1 MRLYWVVRSKLRLWF
16 GIELMLGL
24 VLFCSCA
31 APAPVDTIEIAP
43 AATVVAVIP
52 ASTPVALAV
61 VDAVPVQETRAPGA
75 TPAPEAM
82 KVQQSEEA
90 IEAEA
95 PQAEAEVPP
104 AAVAAMPAPTSTLAP
119 TAAPAEQQQA
129 FDLFSLQN
137 AVELGAIMRVKI
149 PRALL
154 DEGISPVAEY
164 RVNITHTSKDLFS
177 CVVEVINTDGGANDT
192 LVPLTVDIHTGQSCK
207 LSDFFVK
214 SDLSWK
220 GLLPDLVT
228 EQAQNKN
235 LTLLCEVPPVGED
248 QPFYIKDGKI
258 VLLYRPYEITTYEAG
273 TPQFVLREKDIAPY
287 LSGAYGIGG

>member
-1 MRLYWVVRSKLRLWF
+1 MRLWF
-16 GIELMLGL
+16 GIELTLGL

-43 AATVVAVIP
+43 AATVMAMMPPPTPIALAAMDAETIP
-52 ASTPVALAV
+52 A
-61 VDAVPVQETRAPGA
+61 QETPAPGA
-75 TPAPEAM
+75 TPAPEAI

-90 IEAEA
+90 IEGQA
-95 PQAEAEVPP
+95 PQAELEGPSSAT
-104 AAVAAMPAPTSTLAP
+104 VAATPTPALTLAP
-119 TAAPAEQQQA
+119 TAAPVEQQEL
-129 FDLFSLQN
+129 DLFSLQN

-154 DEGISPVAEY
+154 NEGISPASEY
-164 RVNITHTSKDLFS
+164 RVNITHTSKELFS
-177 CVVEVINTDGGANDT
+177 CVVEVIDTDGGANGT
-192 LVPLTVDIHTGQSCK
+192 LVPLTVDLHTGKSCK
-207 LSDFFVK
+207 LSDFFIK
-214 SDLSWK
+214 SDTSWK

-228 EQAQNKN
+228 EQAQYKN

-248 QPFYIKDGKI
+248 QPFYIKEGKI

>member
-1 MRLYWVVRSKLRLWF
+1 MRLWF

-31 APAPVDTIEIAP
+31 VPAPVDPIEIAP
-43 AATVVAVIP
+43 VATVMAMIP
-52 ASTPVALAV
+52 APTPLALYAADAETPV
-61 VDAVPVQETRAPGA
+61 QQTYAPGA
-75 TPAPEAM
+75 TPASEEIKA
-82 KVQQSEEA
+82 QQSEEA
-90 IEAEA
+90 IQLEE
-95 PQAEAEVPP
+95 PQAEMEGPSAV
-104 AAVAAMPAPTSTLAP
+104 VAASTPAPTLTP
-119 TAAPAEQQQA
+119 TASPVEQQEL
-129 FDLFSLQN
+129 DLFSLQN
-137 AVELGAIMRVKI
+137 AVELGTIMRVKI

-154 DEGISPVAEY
+154 NEGISPTAEY
-164 RVNITHTSKDLFS
+164 RVDITHTSKELFS
-177 CVVEVINTDGGANDT
+177 CVVEVIDTDGGAGGT
-192 LVPLTVDIHTGQSCK
+192 LVPLTIDLHTGQSCK

-214 SDLSWK
+214 SDTSWK

-228 EQAQNKN
+228 AQAQRKN